1 MDFLNFLNNLGR
13 STLNEEFEQLFSEGV
28 EDSHIFKAIFLQGP
42 NLSGKDFILD
52 KLLNFKSLTE
62 ISTIKVF
69 DYLFG
74 KNKLDFS
81 NSDETPPAK
90 SETELREKLS
100 LIGRNGIIIN
110 GTADIFEKIDMIKQS
125 LESLGYD
132 TLMIMVNID
141 DETAKQRNVERGK
154 TGGRVIPEPI
164 RKEKWDTVQNTRA
177 QFASIFQQN
186 YIEFDNSVDLR
197 NADSNTAIQKN
208 QEIQQLLETV
218 QEFLEAEPS
227 SDLAKQWIENQHLGM
242 GIQKESLNEAVTV
255 SFTADTTDELNDLF
269 DNIFG
274 KKAKDQSV
282 DSILSGLDAKTLL
295 NLGKKT
301 VVPENSTVEH
311 TFNNS
316 DLVTENRT
324 KLTLKDVQ
332 KRQESILLEGHYGL
346 GLSVKGSDSGLSMGA
361 SGESPF
367 RGDGDPFNLEY
378 KDKMNGNPGIRKKK
392 LKRINLESINA
403 DGDAISNSTAEPI
416 QDNKK
421 KKGITISTWKA
432 NRSIAS

>member
-1 MDFLNFLNNLGR
+1 M
-13 STLNEEFEQLFSEGV
+13 
-28 EDSHIFKAIFLQGP
+28 
-42 NLSGKDFILD
+42 
-52 KLLNFKSLTE
+52 
-62 ISTIKVF
+62 
-69 DYLFG
+69 
-74 KNKLDFS
+74 
-81 NSDETPPAK
+81 
-90 SETELREKLS
+90 
-100 LIGRNGIIIN
+100 
-110 GTADIFEKIDMIKQS
+110 
-125 LESLGYD
+125 
-132 TLMIMVNID
+132 
-141 DETAKQRNVERGK
+141 
-154 TGGRVIPEPI
+154 
-164 RKEKWDTVQNTRA
+164 
-177 QFASIFQQN
+177 
-186 YIEFDNSVDLR
+186 
-197 NADSNTAIQKN
+197 
-208 QEIQQLLETV
+208 
-218 QEFLEAEPS
+218 
-227 SDLAKQWIENQHLGM
+227 
-242 GIQKESLNEAVTV
+242 
-255 SFTADTTDELNDLF
+255 
-269 DNIFG
+269 
-274 KKAKDQSV
+274 
-282 DSILSGLDAKTLL
+282 
-295 NLGKKT
+295 GKKT

-346 GLSVKGSDSGLSMGA
+346 GLSVKGSDSGLSMSA

>member
-1 MDFLNFLNNLGR
+1 
-13 STLNEEFEQLFSEGV
+13 
-28 EDSHIFKAIFLQGP
+28 
-42 NLSGKDFILD
+42 
-52 KLLNFKSLTE
+52 
-62 ISTIKVF
+62 
-69 DYLFG
+69 
-74 KNKLDFS
+74 
-81 NSDETPPAK
+81 
-90 SETELREKLS
+90 
-100 LIGRNGIIIN
+100 
-110 GTADIFEKIDMIKQS
+110 MIKQS

-141 DETAKQRNVERGK
+141 DEAAKQRNVERGK

-324 KLTLKDVQ
+324 KLT
-332 KRQESILLEGHYGL
+332 
-346 GLSVKGSDSGLSMGA
+346 
-361 SGESPF
+361 
-367 RGDGDPFNLEY
+367 
-378 KDKMNGNPGIRKKK
+378 
-392 LKRINLESINA
+392 
-403 DGDAISNSTAEPI
+403 
-416 QDNKK
+416 
-421 KKGITISTWKA
+421 
-432 NRSIAS
+432 

>member
-269 DNIFG
+269 DN
-274 KKAKDQSV
+274 
-282 DSILSGLDAKTLL
+282 
-295 NLGKKT
+295 
-301 VVPENSTVEH
+301 
-311 TFNNS
+311 
-316 DLVTENRT
+316 
-324 KLTLKDVQ
+324 
-332 KRQESILLEGHYGL
+332 
-346 GLSVKGSDSGLSMGA
+346 LSV
-361 SGESPF
+361 
-367 RGDGDPFNLEY
+367 
-378 KDKMNGNPGIRKKK
+378 RKQK
-392 LKRINLESINA
+392 IN
-403 DGDAISNSTAEPI
+403 
-416 QDNKK
+416 
-421 KKGITISTWKA
+421 
-432 NRSIAS
+432 R